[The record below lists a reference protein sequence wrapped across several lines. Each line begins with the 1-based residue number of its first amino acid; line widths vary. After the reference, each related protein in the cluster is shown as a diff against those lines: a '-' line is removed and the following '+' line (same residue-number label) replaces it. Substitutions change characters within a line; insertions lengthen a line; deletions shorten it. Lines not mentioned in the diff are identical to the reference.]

1 MIFMIKII
9 KKLFLLKNIHNLA
22 ELNQEKARKTTKHIR
37 KWKEKT

>member
-22 ELNQEKARKTTKHIR
+22 EVNQKNTRKNN
-37 KWKEKT
+37 